1 MSIGL
6 GVWAFVAYLAVVIGW
21 STLLKRS
28 MPEAMLMGLLVV
40 VLFNG
45 PTQYFSTLFG
55 AVSSAVR
62 EETFVA
68 TLMFV
73 LMAAIMTKT
82 GIINQLVD
90 ILNSLVGRLRGGPAY
105 VAVLGSALFGLV
117 SGNSV
122 ANAATIGAITVPW
135 MIESGWPKEAAAVIN
150 AGNSGSGQSFPTS
163 NAMFI
168 MLALP
173 EVAALV
179 TIDNFYLAMLTA
191 GLWCVL
197 YRLLIVRFFVHK
209 YKVPALPSDK
219 IRPLGEA
226 LHDNWTSLLMFV
238 SVIIPLVLTLSPLAG
253 VLKATSF
260 GADGVKAISIVVWV
274 PVLMCLICMALGR
287 KKLPQ
292 DMTGW
297 GNLLKEVQGK
307 VATVGGIF
315 LFALSGSK
323 VLSTV
328 GFGDDFNALISQFTL
343 PKAVMIILVGIAV
356 AIVAGPLSGVAT
368 TVAMGPVTFALLVS
382 VGVPPI
388 MALATFLVWMST
400 EGAAPPGSSPIPISC
415 GFAGVDQV
423 GKTFKPLVIYYV
435 LPVVTIGVLI
445 SMGILP
451 IANGYL

>member
-6 GVWAFVAYLAVVIGW
+6 GVWAFIAYLAVVIGW

-55 AVSSAVR
+55 AVGSAVR

-135 MIESGWPKEAAAVIN
+135 MIESGWPKEVAATIN

-209 YKVPALPSDK
+209 YKVPALPADK

-253 VLKATSF
+253 TLKATSF

-292 DMTGW
+292 DMAGW
-297 GNLLKEVQGK
+297 GTLLKEVQSK

-328 GFGDDFNALISQFTL
+328 GFGEDFNALISQFTL
-343 PKAVMIILVGIAV
+343 PKAIMIILVGIAV

-382 VGVPPI
+382 VGVPPV

-400 EGAAPPGSSPIPISC
+400 EGATPPGSSPIPISC

-423 GKTFKPLVIYYV
+423 GKIFKPLVIYYV

-445 SMGILP
+445 SLGILP